1 MRNSKLQP
9 KKNGGDAPLYTSEQL
24 SKRGNS
30 RKEGYELNKQ
40 LIKESKRGAIQA
52 KDQISRDRYTTNEAR
67 AKGAVSEYEKK
78 YAPMAKMQLNK
89 PGKISASA
97 NMPNEIIRTKINEA
111 AKKGGLFK
119 KKG

>member
-1 MRNSKLQP
+1 MRKVKLQP
-9 KKNGGDAPLYTSEQL
+9 KNNGGDVPLYTSEQL

-40 LIKESKRGAIQA
+40 LIKESRRGAIQA

-67 AKGAVSEYEKK
+67 AKDAVSEYERK
-78 YAPMAKMQLNK
+78 YAPLNKMPLNK
-89 PGKISASA
+89 PGKVSPSA
-97 NMPNEIIRTKINEA
+97 NMPTEIIRTKINEA

>member
-9 KKNGGDAPLYTSEQL
+9 KKNGGDTPLYTSEQL
-24 SKRGNS
+24 SRRGNS
-30 RKEGYELNKQ
+30 RKEGYELNKK
-40 LIKESKRGAIQA
+40 LIGESRRGAIQA
-52 KDQISRDRYTTNEAR
+52 KDQISKDRYATNEAR
-67 AKGAVSEYEKK
+67 AKSAVSDYEKK
-78 YAPMAKMQLNK
+78 YAPINKMPLNK
-89 PGKISASA
+89 LEKISPSA